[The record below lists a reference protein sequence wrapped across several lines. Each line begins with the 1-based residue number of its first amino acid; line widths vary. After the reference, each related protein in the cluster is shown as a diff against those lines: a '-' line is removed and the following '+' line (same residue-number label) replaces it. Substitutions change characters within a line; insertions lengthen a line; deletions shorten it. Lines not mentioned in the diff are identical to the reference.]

1 MEIFIDQAK
10 KEFDYI
16 IIDSAPTL
24 LVADTKS
31 LFHLA
36 DTIIYLTRCNVTD
49 KEILNHI
56 ADSNNDKNSSVSVV
70 LNGVGQKNSYGY
82 SYGYQYGYGYNYS
95 YNYGY
100 GYGYEEDKE

>member
-1 MEIFIDQAK
+1 VY
-10 KEFDYI
+10 DYI

-31 LFHLA
+31 IYHLA
-36 DTIIYLTRCNVTD
+36 DTMVYMTRAGVTE

-56 ADSNNDKNSSVSVV
+56 DALSKENDINIGVV
-70 LNGVGQKNSYGY
+70 LNGVGEKNAYGY
-82 SYGYQYGYGYNYS
+82 AYGYQYGYGYNYKYS

-100 GYGYEEDKE
+100 GYGYQEDKDS